1 MCLVSLR
8 RHAAAN
14 AAHRGVNVFTGIA
27 IARMQ
32 QRQHLY
38 YHVVF
43 SGDFEAFQCT
53 GSVTPRIALSM
64 HGTKKY
70 LV

>member
-1 MCLVSLR
+1 VPPLR

-32 QRQHLY
+32 QRQNLNY
-38 YHVVF
+38 DVGV

-53 GSVTPRIALSM
+53 GSVTPRTALSM

-70 LV
+70 II

>member
-1 MCLVSLR
+1 MPPLR

-14 AAHRGVNVFTGIA
+14 AAQKGVNVFSGIA

-32 QRQHLY
+32 QRQNLN
-38 YHVVF
+38 YHDVV
-43 SGDFEAFQCT
+43 SGDLEAFQCT
-53 GSVTPRIALSM
+53 GSVAPRIALSM

-70 LV
+70 LL

>member
-1 MCLVSLR
+1 VPPLR

-27 IARMQ
+27 IVRMQ
-32 QRQHLY
+32 QRQNLY
-38 YHVVF
+38 YHVVV
-43 SGDFEAFQCT
+43 SGAFEALQCT

>member
-1 MCLVSLR
+1 M
-8 RHAAAN
+8 
-14 AAHRGVNVFTGIA
+14 FTGIA

-32 QRQHLY
+32 QRHNLN
-38 YHVVF
+38 YHVVV

>member
-1 MCLVSLR
+1 VPPLR
-8 RHAAAN
+8 RHAATS

-27 IARMQ
+27 IARMH
-32 QRQHLY
+32 QRQNLNHY
-38 YHVVF
+38 DVV

-53 GSVTPRIALSM
+53 GSVTPRIALTM
-64 HGTKKY
+64 HGKKKY

>member
-1 MCLVSLR
+1 VPPLR

-14 AAHRGVNVFTGIA
+14 AAHRGVNVFTNIA
-27 IARMQ
+27 IARMNQ
-32 QRQHLY
+32 QQNLY
-38 YHVVF
+38 YHVAFAGNF
-43 SGDFEAFQCT
+43 SAFQCT
-53 GSVTPRIALSM
+53 RSVTPRIALSM